1 MRFLDPQNVENVL
14 TPDGFGLVT
23 ALRVLCQVAC
33 PPPTVEGKTSKHNV
47 RGHISFLEHEGHFL
61 L

>member
-1 MRFLDPQNVENVL
+1 MCSLDPQNVENVL

-33 PPPTVEGKTSKHNV
+33 PPPTVEGKDSKHNV
-47 RGHISFLEHEGHFL
+47 RGHLTFL
-61 L
+61 